1 MSEGNGA
8 STCKA
13 GGRVGWLGQTET
25 KLKGFASPTVPG
37 DAQVSGITGC
47 LGSQH
52 HGPVLEV
59 GCGMYCG
66 IELLDWEALAV
77 VRVTST
83 PPTRWAL
90 VSKRADWAR
99 ITEGGVGTAGST
111 GSACVGG

>member
-25 KLKGFASPTVPG
+25 KLKGFGSPTVSS

-59 GCGMYCG
+59 GCWMYCG
-66 IELLDWEALAV
+66 IELL
-77 VRVTST
+77 
-83 PPTRWAL
+83 
-90 VSKRADWAR
+90 
-99 ITEGGVGTAGST
+99 
-111 GSACVGG
+111 